1 MSNLLITEA
10 GCPRFF
16 GFAIEIA
23 TACLIETKFSLL
35 AERKRQSCGRR
46 GRSWR
51 RLAQLSFIADRR
63 RVRVTDFGKLGE
75 HEGCSR
81 K

>member
-10 GCPRFF
+10 GLSALLWLRNRNSDGVFDRNQ
-16 GFAIEIA
+16 
-23 TACLIETKFSLL
+23 FSLL

-51 RLAQLSFIADRR
+51 RLAQLSFIMIVA
-63 RVRVTDFGKLGE
+63 VFG
-75 HEGCSR
+75 
-81 K
+81 